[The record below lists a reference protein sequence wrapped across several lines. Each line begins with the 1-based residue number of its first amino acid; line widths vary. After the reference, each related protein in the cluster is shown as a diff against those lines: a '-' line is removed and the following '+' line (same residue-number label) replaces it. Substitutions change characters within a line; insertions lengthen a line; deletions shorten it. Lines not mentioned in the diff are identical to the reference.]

1 MVSCKPISGKELLVT
16 DRIKPRL
23 LQAKVV
29 ARSRLFCIEQLDLQF
44 SNGTRVQYERMTGS
58 QRGAVL
64 IVPVLKDEILLLV
77 REYAAGSERYELCF
91 PKGRIEEGETAEQSA
106 DRELQ
111 EEVGYG
117 AGCTRYLQSLSSSPG
132 YSTHR
137 THLVLATE
145 LYPQRAPGDEP
156 EELEVVEWP
165 LARAKELLQ
174 QPDFTEARS
183 LAALL
188 LLLDLLGRVQ

>member
-1 MVSCKPISGKELLVT
+1 MSCVFPRVEL
-16 DRIKPRL
+16 
-23 LQAKVV
+23 
-29 ARSRLFCIEQLDLQF
+29 
-44 SNGTRVQYERMTGS
+44 
-58 QRGAVL
+58 
-64 IVPVLKDEILLLV
+64 
-77 REYAAGSERYELCF
+77 
-91 PKGRIEEGETAEQSA
+91 
-106 DRELQ
+106 
-111 EEVGYG
+111 
-117 AGCTRYLQSLSSSPG
+117 

-188 LLLDLLGRVQ
+188 LLLDLLGRVL

>member
-1 MVSCKPISGKELLVT
+1 MA
-16 DRIKPRL
+16 DRIKPKL

-29 ARSRLFCIEQLDLQF
+29 ARSRLFCIEQLDLRF
-44 SNGTRVQYERMTGS
+44 SNGTEVQYERMTGS

-64 IVPVLKDEILLLV
+64 VVPVLNNDMLLLV
-77 REYAAGSERYELCF
+77 REYAAGSDCYELCF

-111 EEVGYG
+111 EEVGYA
-117 AGCTRYLQSLSSSPG
+117 AGHTRYLQSVSTSPG

-145 LYPQRAPGDEP
+145 LYPQRAQGDEP
-156 EELEVVEWP
+156 EALEVVTWP
-165 LARAKELLQ
+165 LARAKDLLQ
-174 QPDFTEARS
+174 QADFTEARS

-188 LLLDLLGRVQ
+188 LLLDGLGRVQ